1 MNNYE
6 LKIRLES
13 LKGESELKNAVIE
26 IALNNIDDYDNGV
39 DYFEDI
45 INHGCASGIVSELIY
60 YYQTEEFF
68 NKHANE
74 IFDLYNDLVEE
85 FGQIDMELS
94 KNNLAWLAFEETLK
108 NIAYDLDIE
117 I

>member
-1 MNNYE
+1 MNNE

-13 LKGESELKNAVIE
+13 LKGESELKNAVI
-26 IALNNIDDYDNGV
+26 NIVLDHVDDYDNAEK
-39 DYFEDI
+39 YFLDVLQY
-45 INHGCASGIVSELIY
+45 GCQSGIVSELIY
-60 YYQTEEFF
+60 YYQTEKFF
-68 NKHANE
+68 DTHANE

-85 FGQIDMELS
+85 FGQIELN

>member
-1 MNNYE
+1 MNNE
-6 LKIRLES
+6 LKIRLEN
-13 LKGESELKNAVIE
+13 LKGESELKDAVIK

-94 KNNLAWLAFEETLK
+94 KNNLAWLAFEE
-108 NIAYDLDIE
+108 IIRDLYNEIESDI
-117 I
+117 

>member
-1 MNNYE
+1 MNNELLKRE
-6 LKIRLES
+6 LKN

-26 IALNNIDDYDNGV
+26 IALDHIDDYDNGV

-45 INHGCASGIVSELIY
+45 ISNGCVSGIVGELIY

-94 KNNLAWLAFEETLK
+94 KNNLAWFAFEETLR

>member
-1 MNNYE
+1 MNNE

-13 LKGESELKNAVIE
+13 LKSESELKSAVVD
-26 IALNNIDDYDNGV
+26 IALNHIDDYDNGV
-39 DYFEDI
+39 DYFKEI
-45 INHGCASGIVSELIY
+45 LTYGCASGIVTELIY

-68 NKHANE
+68 NKYADE

-85 FGQIDMELS
+85 FGQIDMELN
-94 KNNLAWLAFEETLK
+94 KNNLSWLAFEETLR